1 MNQDKRKM
9 LIVSALCGFGYM
21 MYSVDRMV
29 MSTSIGLIAQ
39 EFGFSTVT
47 SGLLMSAFFYG
58 FIAFL
63 FIGGVLSDRLSG
75 KRVVIGGVLLFSVFT
90 AATSFA
96 SGLMTMFV
104 YRIMTGIGEGVFW
117 PAASL
122 EVSNVTTEKQRA
134 TVMSL
139 YWTGYPIGGFLG
151 TWLGANIGPVYGW
164 RAVFYVAC
172 GLGLLISVLYA
183 VLVKETNKADAI
195 VKKTKKQE
203 VPLRRLMTDRSVVM
217 LGIYYFVLMCGWWIV
232 LLWAP
237 TFLMQAKHIS
247 LSTAGTIAS
256 VLGLSGALGGLLM
269 GRYCDAGS
277 LVRQKTLLI
286 SITILSGI
294 LMCGM
299 VLDLPVWLIT
309 VMILLLGFFGYPVTP
324 IILSVTSQLVP
335 REIAGSAIGFVMN
348 VGMIGGAISP
358 VLAGALSVQYGMS
371 AVWIG
376 ASVVLTLSSICLFFT
391 GKVERAGGEKI

>member
-1 MNQDKRKM
+1 M

>member
-1 MNQDKRKM
+1 
-9 LIVSALCGFGYM
+9 
-21 MYSVDRMV
+21 
-29 MSTSIGLIAQ
+29 
-39 EFGFSTVT
+39 
-47 SGLLMSAFFYG
+47 
-58 FIAFL
+58 
-63 FIGGVLSDRLSG
+63 
-75 KRVVIGGVLLFSVFT
+75 
-90 AATSFA
+90 
-96 SGLMTMFV
+96 
-104 YRIMTGIGEGVFW
+104 
-117 PAASL
+117 
-122 EVSNVTTEKQRA
+122 
-134 TVMSL
+134 
-139 YWTGYPIGGFLG
+139 
-151 TWLGANIGPVYGW
+151 
-164 RAVFYVAC
+164 
-172 GLGLLISVLYA
+172 
-183 VLVKETNKADAI
+183 
-195 VKKTKKQE
+195 
-203 VPLRRLMTDRSVVM
+203 
-217 LGIYYFVLMCGWWIV
+217 
-232 LLWAP
+232 
-237 TFLMQAKHIS
+237 
-247 LSTAGTIAS
+247 
-256 VLGLSGALGGLLM
+256 LLM

>member
-1 MNQDKRKM
+1 LNQDKRKM